1 MHLTDGIPIESL
13 MKLAI
18 LLCALLLTSPARADW
33 KPIEKIETYT
43 VSGQSAEQLYLS
55 IGEKGPV
62 VGAAGSGRRVIAHT
76 FFKLTW
82 QRDYQPQGSACVLK
96 SARPKLIITYTL
108 PKPAGKL
115 DPALQ
120 ARWDRFAAGLIAHEK
135 VHGAGIVD
143 MVDKIVAFSTGLT
156 AENDPG
162 CKKVRAEL
170 TAYLDQL
177 SRAQRQGS
185 RDFDSKEF
193 GQDGNMLK
201 LIAAFLGGG

>member
-1 MHLTDGIPIESL
+1 
-13 MKLAI
+13 MKPAFFLA
-18 LLCALLLTSPARADW
+18 ALLLSTPALADW
-33 KPIEKIETYT
+33 KPIEKIETYA
-43 VSGQSAEQLYLS
+43 VSGESAEQLYLS
-55 IGEKGPV
+55 IGEKGPL
-62 VGAAGSGRRVIAHT
+62 VGTAGKARRVIAHT

-82 QRDYQPQGSACVLK
+82 QRDYQPQGNACVLR

-115 DPALQ
+115 APALQ
-120 ARWDRFAAGLIAHEK
+120 ARWETFAAGLIAHEK

-170 TAYLDQL
+170 TTYLDQF
-177 SRAQRQGS
+177 SKAQRQGS
-185 RDFDSKEF
+185 RDFDTKEF
-193 GQDGNMLK
+193 GQGGNMLK
-201 LIAAFLGGG
+201 LIAAFLGGR

>member
-1 MHLTDGIPIESL
+1 MAL
-13 MKLAI
+13 MKPA
-18 LLCALLLTSPARADW
+18 LLVAALLLSTPALADW
-33 KPIEKIETYT
+33 KPIEKIESYAIT
-43 VSGQSAEQLYLS
+43 GQTPAALYAS

-62 VGAAGSGRRVIAHT
+62 IGKDGAGNARRVIAHT
-76 FFKLTW
+76 NFKLTW
-82 QRDYQPQGSACVLK
+82 QRDYQPQGGACVLK
-96 SARPKLIITYTL
+96 SARPKLIVTYTL
-108 PKPAGKL
+108 PKPVGPL
-115 DPALQ
+115 PASTQ
-120 ARWDRFAAGLIAHEK
+120 ARWDSFAAGLIAHEK

-177 SRAQRQGS
+177 SKAQRQGS
-185 RDFDSKEF
+185 RDFDKTEF

-201 LIAAFLGGG
+201 LIAAFLGAPRS

>member
-1 MHLTDGIPIESL
+1 
-13 MKLAI
+13 MKP
-18 LLCALLLTSPARADW
+18 ALLLAALLLSTPALADW
-33 KPIEKIETYT
+33 KPIEKIETYA
-43 VSGQSAEQLYLS
+43 VLGESAEQLYFS

-62 VGAAGSGRRVIAHT
+62 VGTDSAGNTRRVIAHT

-82 QRDYQPQGSACVLK
+82 QRDYQPQGNACVLK
-96 SARPKLIITYTL
+96 TARPKLIITYTL

-115 DPALQ
+115 APALQ
-120 ARWDRFAAGLIAHEK
+120 ARWDTFAAGLIAHEK

-156 AENDPG
+156 AQNDPG

-177 SRAQRQGS
+177 SKAQRQGS
-185 RDFDSKEF
+185 RDFDKVEF
-193 GQDGNMLK
+193 RQDGNMLK

>member
-1 MHLTDGIPIESL
+1 
-13 MKLAI
+13 MKFAI
-18 LLCALLLTSPARADW
+18 LLAALSISSPALADW
-33 KPIEKIETYT
+33 EPIEKIETYA
-43 VSGQSAEQLYLS
+43 VSGESAEQLYLS

-62 VGAAGSGRRVIAHT
+62 IGKDSAGKARRVIAHT

-82 QRDYQPQGSACVLK
+82 QRDYQPQGNACVLK
-96 SARPKLIITYTL
+96 SARPRLIITYTL

-115 DPALQ
+115 PPALQ
-120 ARWDRFAAGLIAHEK
+120 ARWDVFAAGLIAHEK

-177 SRAQRQGS
+177 SKAQRQGS
-185 RDFDSKEF
+185 HDFDRIEF
-193 GQDGNMLK
+193 GRDGNMLK
-201 LIAAFLGGG
+201 LIAAFLDAPPKN

>member
-1 MHLTDGIPIESL
+1 
-13 MKLAI
+13 MKPA
-18 LLCALLLTSPARADW
+18 LLFAALLLSTPALADW
-33 KPIEKIETYT
+33 KPIEKIETYA
-43 VSGQSAEQLYLS
+43 VSGESAEQLYLS
-55 IGEKGPV
+55 IGENGPK
-62 VGAAGSGRRVIAHT
+62 VGTDSAGNARRVIAHT

-82 QRDYQPQGSACVLK
+82 QRDYQPQGDACVLK
-96 SARPKLIITYTL
+96 TARPKLIITYTV

-115 DPALQ
+115 GSALQ
-120 ARWDRFAAGLIAHEK
+120 ARWDTFAAGLIAHEK

-162 CKKVRAEL
+162 CKKIRAEL
-170 TAYLDQL
+170 TAHLDQL
-177 SRAQRQGS
+177 SKAQRQGS
-185 RDFDSKEF
+185 RDFDKVEF

>member
-1 MHLTDGIPIESL
+1 
-13 MKLAI
+13 
-18 LLCALLLTSPARADW
+18 
-33 KPIEKIETYT
+33 
-43 VSGQSAEQLYLS
+43 
-55 IGEKGPV
+55 V
-62 VGAAGSGRRVIAHT
+62 VGAASSGRRVIAHT

-82 QRDYQPQGSACVLK
+82 QRDYQPQGDACVLK

-135 VHGAGIVD
+135 VHGAGIID
-143 MVDKIVAFSTGLT
+143 MVDRIVAFSTGLT

-170 TAYLDQL
+170 TTYLDQL
-177 SRAQRQGS
+177 SKAQRQGS

>member
-1 MHLTDGIPIESL
+1 
-13 MKLAI
+13 MKP
-18 LLCALLLTSPARADW
+18 ALLLAALLLSTPALADW
-33 KPIEKIETYT
+33 KPVEKIDTYA
-43 VSGQSAEQLYLS
+43 VSGQTAEQLYLS
-55 IGEKGPV
+55 IGEKGPLI
-62 VGAAGSGRRVIAHT
+62 GTAGNARRVIAHT

-82 QRDYQPQGSACVLK
+82 QRDYQPQGNACVLK
-96 SARPKLIITYTL
+96 TARPKLIITYTL

-115 DPALQ
+115 EPALQ

-177 SRAQRQGS
+177 SKAQRQGS
-185 RDFDSKEF
+185 RDFDTKEF
-193 GQDGNMLK
+193 GHDGNMLK

>member
-1 MHLTDGIPIESL
+1 
-13 MKLAI
+13 MKFAI
-18 LLCALLLTSPARADW
+18 LLAALSLSSQALADW
-33 KPIEKIETYT
+33 KPVEKIETYA

-55 IGEKGPV
+55 IGEKGPL
-62 VGAAGSGRRVIAHT
+62 VGTGGNARRVIAHT
-76 FFKLTW
+76 NFKLTW

-108 PKPAGKL
+108 PKPAEKL
-115 DPALQ
+115 PPSLQ

-143 MVDKIVAFSTGLT
+143 MVEKIVAFSTGLT
-156 AENDPG
+156 AQNDPG

-170 TAYLDQL
+170 TDYLDQL
-177 SRAQRQGS
+177 SKAQRQDS
-185 RDFDSKEF
+185 RDFDKTEF

-201 LIAAFLGGG
+201 LIAAFLGAG

>member
-1 MHLTDGIPIESL
+1 
-13 MKLAI
+13 MKP
-18 LLCALLLTSPARADW
+18 ALLLAALLLPTPALADW
-33 KPIEKIETYT
+33 KPIEKIETYA
-43 VSGQSAEQLYLS
+43 VSGQTAEQLYLS
-55 IGEKGPV
+55 IGEKGPL
-62 VGAAGSGRRVIAHT
+62 VGPAGNARRAIAHT

-82 QRDYQPQGSACVLK
+82 QRDYQPQGNACVLK
-96 SARPKLIITYTL
+96 TARPKLIITYTL

-115 DPALQ
+115 PPALQ
-120 ARWDRFAAGLIAHEK
+120 ARWDTFAAGLIAHEK

-162 CKKVRAEL
+162 CNKVRAEL

-177 SRAQRQGS
+177 SKAQRQGS
-185 RDFDSKEF
+185 RDFDTKEF

-201 LIAAFLGGG
+201 LIAAFLGALPRN